1 MSRSMNRALRSFLL
15 RFRGDRDGVSAVEFA
30 LIAPV
35 MVLLYLGMVEISMAL
50 SVDRKVTNSASA
62 LADLIA
68 QDDVITDDEM
78 TDILNAGAAIIA
90 PFDAADYSVRISS
103 VSMSLV
109 GEVEVDWSD
118 AQGMTPRAAGSQ
130 PTLPGGILSPG
141 RSVVWVE
148 VAYSYE
154 APFREVTGDF
164 DIAEEFFLRPRQSLS
179 VSRQ

>member
-1 MSRSMNRALRSFLL
+1 MNSTHRSFLT
-15 RFRGDRDGVSAVEFA
+15 RFRRDREGVSAVEFA

-62 LADLIA
+62 LADLVA
-68 QDDVITDDEM
+68 QDDVITDGEM
-78 TDILNAGAAIIA
+78 VDILNAGAAIIA
-90 PFDAADYSVRISS
+90 PFDADDYSVRISS

-109 GEVEVDWSD
+109 GEVEIDWSD
-118 AQGMTPRAAGSQ
+118 AQGMPARAAGSQ
-130 PTLPGGILSPG
+130 PTLPAGILSPG

-148 VAYSYE
+148 VAYSYN
-154 APFREVTGDF
+154 APFREITGDF
-164 DIAEEFFLRPRQSLS
+164 DIEEEFFLRPRQSLT